1 MPISFFCLFRLLKTF
16 AQHFAFALCKHTSF
30 GEFLAAK
37 KPRSCAQHIL
47 KIPKF
52 LREVGKV
59 PRHENARF

>member
-1 MPISFFCLFRLLKTF
+1 LLLGVFKFC

-37 KPRSCAQHIL
+37 KPRSSAQHFL

-52 LREVGKV
+52 LRAVGKV